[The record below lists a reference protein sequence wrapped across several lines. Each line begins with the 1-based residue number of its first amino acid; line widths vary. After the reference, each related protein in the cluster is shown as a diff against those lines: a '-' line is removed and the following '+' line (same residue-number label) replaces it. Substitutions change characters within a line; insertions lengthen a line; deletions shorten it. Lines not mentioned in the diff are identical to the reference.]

1 MKVELIPVLEIRPHL
16 NEITPPGEHPFWQH
30 TSVWD
35 QYRRSALIHE
45 GYSIRL
51 EPYVKGFPFYAIT
64 SLLEED
70 VKKVASEHLEGF
82 QKGEYLAEDVISL
95 SGGYILKKDG
105 ENKSFPQCCGELSD
119 IAYWESLANGS
130 DRFYIGE
137 HPTASIKIKDG
148 YILFDFS
155 EGGYSEPFA
164 PPPSERELLVTRSAL
179 HRAVAQAETELNEFA
194 LLLKKINLKSNW
206 GLENIDRMLIWNDAF
221 K

>member
-1 MKVELIPVLEIRPHL
+1 MKIELIPVLEIIPIL
-16 NEITPPGEHPFWQH
+16 KESPPPAEHPFWQH
-30 TSVWD
+30 TAVWD
-35 QYRRSALIHE
+35 QYQRSALTHE

-51 EPYVKGFPFYAIT
+51 EPYLKGFPFYAIN

-70 VKKVASEHLEGF
+70 VTKVVSEHIKEF
-82 QKGEYLAEDVISL
+82 QKGEYLAEELISL

-119 IAYWESLANGS
+119 IAYWISLANGD
-130 DRFYIGE
+130 DRFYIEE
-137 HPTASIKIKDG
+137 HPTASIKMEKG
-148 YILFDFS
+148 YIFFDFS

-164 PPPSERELLVTRSAL
+164 PPPTERLLQIERSAL
-179 HRAVAQAETELNEFA
+179 QTAVTETETVLNEFA

-221 K
+221 R

>member
-1 MKVELIPVLEIRPHL
+1 MKVELIPVLEIHPHL
-16 NEITPPGEHPFWQH
+16 NEITPPGEYPFWQH

-51 EPYVKGFPFYAIT
+51 EPYVKGFPFYTIS

-70 VKKVASEHLEGF
+70 ITKVASKHIDGF
-82 QKGEYLAEDVISL
+82 RKGDYPAEDVLSL
-95 SGGYILKKDG
+95 SGGYILKKNG

-119 IAYWESLANGS
+119 IAYWISLANGA
-130 DRFYIGE
+130 DRFNIEE
-137 HPTASIKIKDG
+137 HPTPSVQIKRDSIF
-148 YILFDFS
+148 FDFS
-155 EGGYSEPFA
+155 EDAHGETFA
-164 PPPSERELLVTRSAL
+164 PPPAEPVLEINRPAL
-179 HRAVAQAETELNEFA
+179 QRAVVQAETELNEFA

-206 GLENIDRMLIWNDAF
+206 GLENIDRVLIWNDAF